1 MKMQQQSN
9 SVLNSQTTRTT
20 GRDAIT
26 NNIDSIYAL
35 NEIIKS
41 TLGPLGMDKMLIDSV
56 GETIITND
64 GVQILKSMDID
75 HPAAKLVVE
84 VAKTQD
90 SNVGDGTTSC
100 IILIA
105 HILQEAKELYVKGIH
120 PNVILKQFTQACNFV
135 LEQLPQYSFDISNE
149 LEEYLTKI
157 VLTTMKGKS
166 SEEDS
171 PYLAKL
177 LINAILK
184 NKDNFSK
191 KKFKTL
197 KISGPSITNSSVI
210 QGVVFDKKKLDSSM
224 PNCIDNPNIVI
235 FTCPL
240 EIQEIENSHQI
251 QIQNYEEYEKFIQQE
266 KQFLFSI
273 ANKIIEQNIDVVICQ
288 KGVDDSIVSYLAQK
302 GVLVLRR
309 CRKSDIEHLCESDS
323 IITNSNLEI
332 KEAFKCSK
340 IKKVEVIKFE
350 NEEVISFKTNSSNF
364 LTMIVCAST
373 RHIVDEIDRAIE
385 DSIGDIENTIKEKKI
400 VAGGGSIYV
409 AMYYLLLQESSHKT
423 GKEQLIF
430 EHFANSLLSI
440 PKTLA
445 QNCGFDE
452 IQILSEL
459 KYLHS
464 TNNTLAGFDYSKG
477 IVKNVLEENIVE
489 PIGISKQIF
498 LSAREAISL
507 ILRIDDVIAAKK
519 IENTDISL
527 E

>member
-1 MKMQQQSN
+1 MDNN

-20 GRDAIT
+20 GRDAII

-64 GVQILKSMDID
+64 GVQILKSMDIE

-105 HILQEAKELYVKGIH
+105 HILQEAKELYNKGIH
-120 PNVILKQFTQACNFV
+120 PNTILKQFIQACNFI
-135 LEQLPQYSFDISNE
+135 LENLPKYSIDISSN
-149 LEEYLTKI
+149 LEEYLKKI
-157 VLTTMKGKS
+157 VLTTMRGKS

-171 PYLAKL
+171 PFLANT
-177 LINAILK
+177 LINTILK

-197 KISGPSITNSSVI
+197 KISGPTIDKSLII
-210 QGVVFDKKKLDSSM
+210 QGVVFDKKKLNPSM
-224 PNCIDNPNIVI
+224 PNCIKNPNIAV
-235 FTCPL
+235 FTCPI

-273 ANKIIEQNIDVVICQ
+273 ANKIIEQNINVVVCQ
-288 KGVDDSIVSYLAQK
+288 KGIDDSVVSYLAQR
-302 GVLVLRR
+302 GVLALRR
-309 CRKSDIEHLCESDS
+309 CKKSDIDFLSENEN
-323 IITNSNLEI
+323 IITNSSLEV
-332 KEAFKCSK
+332 KENFKTK
-340 IKKVEVIKFE
+340 YIKKVEVLNFGA
-350 NEEVISFKTNSSNF
+350 EEVISFQTSSANF
-364 LTMIVCAST
+364 MSMVVCAST

-385 DSIGDIENTIKEKKI
+385 DSIGDIENTLKEKKI

-409 AMYYLLLQESSHKT
+409 AMYYLMLNESQNKT
-423 GKEQLIF
+423 GKEQLIY

-440 PKTLA
+440 PKILA

-464 TNNTLAGFDYSKG
+464 TNNKFAGFDYTLG
-477 IVKNVLEENIVE
+477 VRDNVVKRNIVE

-498 LSAREAISL
+498 LSAKEAISL
-507 ILRIDDVIAAKK
+507 ILRIDDIIAAKK
-519 IENTDISL
+519 IKNEDISL
-527 E
+527 D

>member
-1 MKMQQQSN
+1 MDSN

-20 GRDAIT
+20 GRDAII

-105 HILQEAKELYVKGIH
+105 HMLEEAKELYTKGIH
-120 PNVILKQFTQACNFV
+120 PNTILKQFTLACNYV
-135 LEQLPQYSFDISNE
+135 LEELSNYSIDISNN
-149 LEEYLTKI
+149 LQDYLNKI
-157 VLTTMKGKS
+157 VITTMRGKS
-166 SEEDS
+166 SEENS
-171 PYLAKL
+171 PFLANL
-177 LINAILK
+177 LVQAILE
-184 NKDNFSK
+184 NKDSFSK

-197 KISGPSITNSSVI
+197 KISGPSITNSSII

-224 PNCIDNPNIVI
+224 PNEIKNPNVAI
-235 FTCPL
+235 FTCPI
-240 EIQEIENSHQI
+240 EVQEIENSHQI

-273 ANKIIEQNIDVVICQ
+273 ANKILEQNINVVVCQ
-288 KGVDDSIVSYLAQK
+288 KGVDDSVVSYLAQK

-309 CRKSDIEHLCESDS
+309 CRKSDVEHLCESEN
-323 IITNSNLEI
+323 IISNSNLET
-332 KEAFKCSK
+332 KELFKYK
-340 IKKVEVIKFE
+340 NIKKVEIINFE
-350 NEEVISFKTNSSNF
+350 NEEVISFQTKSTNF

-373 RHIVDEIDRAIE
+373 KHIADEIDRAIE
-385 DSIGDIENTIKEKKI
+385 DSVGDIENTLKEKKI

-409 AMYYLLLQESSHKT
+409 AMYYLLLQKSQHKT

-464 TNNTLAGFDYSKG
+464 TNNKFAGFDYTLG
-477 IVKNVLEENIVE
+477 VRENVVKENIVE

-498 LSAREAISL
+498 LSAKEAISL

-519 IENTDISL
+519 IENNDISL